1 MCIHSLTLIQAVV
14 HLIFPCSVI
23 QNVNH
28 GWFTPI
34 PLEPQTRP
42 ALLCLLRDSRAN
54 YLLYVFYRRST
65 SYFVQPGHSPQC
77 KSLTVLSVIDAA
89 PLLPSSLR
97 PNVSYQLREFYFNTY
112 NDKFFEA
119 PAPVWFTVFI
129 TMEVFYHAPL
139 SIWAIGALLRGGWP
153 RPVMIMQELNLDT
166 DVVCLVKMTLWS
178 PFICWLLACS
188 RSLLRCLVW
197 LKCGPGRI
205 GLWLRSRTSPCCIFL
220 TFCLVSIVFPSFF
233 NVSPS
238 RD

>member
-54 YLLYVFYRRST
+54 YLLYVFYIRST

-77 KSLTVLSVIDAA
+77 KSLTVLTVIDAA
-89 PLLPSSLR
+89 PLLPSSLQ

-139 SIWAIGALLRGGWP
+139 SLWAIGALLRGGWA
-153 RPVMIMQELNLDT
+153 RPIINLIMHGLD
-166 DVVCLVKMTLWS
+166 LILY
-178 PFICWLLACS
+178 
-188 RSLLRCLVW
+188 
-197 LKCGPGRI
+197 
-205 GLWLRSRTSPCCIFL
+205 
-220 TFCLVSIVFPSFF
+220 
-233 NVSPS
+233 
-238 RD
+238 